1 MPGPVGA
8 NPTPGHDV
16 ESTTRQ
22 GSGCLGLAL
31 FRTLR
36 TVVGGQGE
44 LQYLSDTGC
53 HVRRLPVTW
62 IS

>member
-31 FRTLR
+31 FNGLVAKGTKVDLL
-36 TVVGGQGE
+36 TV
-44 LQYLSDTGC
+44 Y
-53 HVRRLPVTW
+53 
-62 IS
+62 